1 MQPIITDI
9 QVSLPLLK
17 KKGTYLKKASA
28 LSFFAFYSQAFIGRK
43 RPDQKAQSSIT
54 SASTN
59 PSSSDERILWLI
71 RRHSNDSAMRK
82 IPYSTNDTPA

>member
-1 MQPIITDI
+1 MRSRV

-17 KKGTYLKKASA
+17 KKGTYLKRHV
-28 LSFFAFYSQAFIGRK
+28 LFLFAFYSQAFIGRK

-59 PSSSDERILWLI
+59 PSSSDERILRLI

>member
-1 MQPIITDI
+1 MRSRV

-17 KKGTYLKKASA
+17 KKGTYLKRQV
-28 LSFFAFYSQAFIGRK
+28 LFLIAFYSQAFIGRK

-59 PSSSDERILWLI
+59 PSSSDEQILRLI

>member
-17 KKGTYLKKASA
+17 KKGTYLKRQV
-28 LSFFAFYSQAFIGRK
+28 LFLFAFYSQAFIGRK

-59 PSSSDERILWLI
+59 PSSSDERILRLI